1 MESKELLKA
10 VIDAVP
16 APIFYKDDK
25 GIYLGCN
32 NAFADF
38 LGLARERII
47 GRSVY
52 DIAPKK
58 LADVY
63 HRADQELFRQGGTQ
77 KYEASVIYADGSR
90 HEVIFH
96 KAIFH
101 RPDGSLGGLV
111 GTMVDITERKRAEED
126 ARYLRHFDPLT
137 ELPNQILFVDRL
149 TLELA
154 HAHRLDQCF
163 AVCCLDLDDFK
174 KINAALGHSSGNE
187 LLQRVS
193 ARLTACLRE
202 DDTVARMGGDSFNL
216 LLPNIASSE
225 TATLVASKIL
235 ENLRTP
241 YEIAGR
247 EVFISASI
255 GIALFPY
262 DGQDGPTLLRHADTA
277 LQRAKERGRDCHH
290 FFDLDMNRRAEERM
304 DLEVRLRR
312 AVEEEQFI
320 LHYQPQLDTAT
331 GRPVGVEALIR
342 WRQDDGSL
350 LMPDRFIQ
358 LAEQTG
364 LILPIGEW
372 VLRTAC
378 QQARQWQ
385 QEGLEG
391 VRMAVNISPRQF
403 QHPNLFRIVERIL
416 AETALPPHL
425 LSLEVTE
432 SLVMQDVDRAI
443 ETLMLLK
450 HLGVHLAID
459 DFGTGYSSLSYL
471 RRFPIDLLKI
481 DRSFIMEIP
490 EIADDMAIVAAVIA
504 MARNLN
510 LKVLA
515 EGVQTLAQRHFL
527 HEQGCDE
534 LQGFLFSPPLDEQ
547 KARVWLDHP
556 SHRDCEHS

>member
-1 MESKELLKA
+1 MEAQELLKA
-10 VIDAVP
+10 VLDAVP
-16 APIFYKDDK
+16 EPIFYKDDR

-32 NAFADF
+32 KAFSDY
-38 LGLARERII
+38 LGMAREKII
-47 GRSVY
+47 GSSVY
-52 DIAPKK
+52 DVAPKE

-63 HRADQELFRQGGTQ
+63 YQADQQLFKQGGSQT
-77 KYEASVIYADGSR
+77 YEASVVYADGTR
-90 HEVIFH
+90 HDVIFH
-96 KAIFH
+96 KAVFH

-111 GTMVDITERKRAEED
+111 GTMVDVTERKRAEET

-137 ELPNQILFVDRL
+137 GLPNQILFVDRL
-149 TLELA
+149 NLELA
-154 HAHRLDQCF
+154 HAHRLGQCF
-163 AVCCLDLDDFK
+163 AVCCLDLDNFK

-187 LLQRVS
+187 LLQSVS
-193 ARLTACLRE
+193 SRLTACLRE

-216 LLPNIASSE
+216 LLPNIVSAE
-225 TATLVASKIL
+225 TATGVVSKIL

-262 DGQDGPTLLRHADTA
+262 DGQDGPSLLRHADTA
-277 LQRAKERGRDCHH
+277 LQRAKEKGRDCHH
-290 FFDLDMNRRAEERM
+290 FFDLEMNRRAEERM

-312 AVEEEQFI
+312 AVDEKQFV
-320 LHYQPQLDTAT
+320 LHYQPQIDTVT

-378 QQARQWQ
+378 LQARQWQ
-385 QEGLEG
+385 VAGLEG

-403 QHPNLFRIVERIL
+403 QHPNLFRIVEGVL
-416 AETALPPHL
+416 AETGLSPHL

-443 ETLMLLK
+443 ETLLLLK

-504 MARNLN
+504 MARNLS

-515 EGVQTLAQRHFL
+515 EGVQTPAQQLFL
-527 HEQGCDE
+527 QAQGCDE
-534 LQGFLFSPPLDEQ
+534 LQGYLFSPPLDGQE
-547 KARVWLDHP
+547 ARCWLDCP
-556 SHRDCEHS
+556 ELR